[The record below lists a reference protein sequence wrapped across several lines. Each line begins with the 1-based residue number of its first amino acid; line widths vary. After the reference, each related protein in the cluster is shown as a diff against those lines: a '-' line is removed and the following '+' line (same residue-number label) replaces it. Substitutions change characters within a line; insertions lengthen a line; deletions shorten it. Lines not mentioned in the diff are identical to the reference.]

1 MSEHEYE
8 STDAESQATKAAYHD
23 LLDNIKQRMDP
34 SSNTILIVDDERA
47 IRRRVARDIKK
58 NDPRLVV
65 YEAANG
71 AEGLEKLAEIRQTH
85 DGRDPLLIVLDLN
98 MPIMTG
104 WEFIDHMRE
113 EYEAKGQTQ
122 GIPIVVLS
130 STSGEKGMAIFKKSV
145 HAGKAKYSPLVSVAK
160 ETCIDPSKFDALGE
174 KGLMAWLRH
183 FMRYA

>member
-1 MSEHEYE
+1 MSESEFQ
-8 STDAESQATKAAYHD
+8 SADQESQENKAAYHD

-34 SSNTILIVDDERA
+34 TSSTILIVDDERA

-65 YEAANG
+65 YEASNG
-71 AEGLEKLAEIRQTH
+71 REGLEKLEEIRDTH
-85 DGRDPLLIVLDLN
+85 DGKDPLLIVLDLN

-104 WEFIDHMRE
+104 WEVIDHLRQ
-113 EYEAKGQTQ
+113 EYESKGQTQ

-174 KGLMAWLRH
+174 KGLVAWLRH